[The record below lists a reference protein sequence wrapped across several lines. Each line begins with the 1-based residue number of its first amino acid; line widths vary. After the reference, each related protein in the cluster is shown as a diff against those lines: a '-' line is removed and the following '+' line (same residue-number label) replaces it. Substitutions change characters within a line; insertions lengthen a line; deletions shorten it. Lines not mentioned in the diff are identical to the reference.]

1 MKFFKTIALFGV
13 AVDVSGTYEPAEAP
27 SYDYPGSGPEVSVN
41 TYMIGG
47 TDVSNLID
55 SADWYE
61 EVNKQILSSFQP

>member
-13 AVDVSGTYEPAEAP
+13 AIDVSGTYEPAEPATR
-27 SYDYPGSGPEVSVN
+27 DYPGYGPEVSVH
-41 TYMIGG
+41 TYQIGG

-61 EVNKQILSSFQP
+61 EVDKQILDSFHA